1 MTAGRDGRGGEE
13 KLRSEVREAGD
24 ALLRS
29 IGNNCQFEGQHSV
42 SLQLLLFFPHQN
54 SKKILCPFEN
64 LTQIKC
70 LFSVPA
76 CSGCATNKFFF
87 FSFLQRQGRVTEC
100 CDLDGVNWGPVRP
113 PPKIWAEQSKWMQ
126 GGKKRA
132 TLHPA
137 PAAAPRSPADGQS
150 SGVGGRRLV
159 VI

>member
-24 ALLRS
+24 ALLRL

-87 FSFLQRQGRVTEC
+87 FLFYRDR
-100 CDLDGVNWGPVRP
+100 
-113 PPKIWAEQSKWMQ
+113 AEWRS
-126 GGKKRA
+126 
-132 TLHPA
+132 
-137 PAAAPRSPADGQS
+137 AAILMGLIGALS
-150 SGVGGRRLV
+150 VRRLKSERSRANECKEERKGLHYTLRLRPLLGAQRMDNRAVLV
-159 VI
+159 VVDW